1 MTESPKSPHNDAHYP
16 VSVTIHYLL
25 HPFHG
30 RELPVA
36 RRFGTGRTLRFE
48 LEPDDRRVLVP
59 AWMTDA
65 DRCRQL
71 TAGDEPRVSM
81 TALLQLVRLLK
92 SADL

>member
-1 MTESPKSPHNDAHYP
+1 MMSTMQLMTCRPS
-16 VSVTIHYLL
+16 
-25 HPFHG
+25 
-30 RELPVA
+30 
-36 RRFGTGRTLRFE
+36 RTLNSIIESCLRAG
-48 LEPDDRRVLVP
+48 DRRVLVP